1 MSAIIVALSN
11 SEVTTRALVVF
22 VLAMIAVFL
31 VAKRPIGGGR
41 GPSNSPVGNNHNG
54 NNHGGNNHGGNHQNP
69 RPLFVRVDQRTQ
81 PIYEPPQPSRRI
93 VSSGSLLAAM
103 AVGGAVVAFVIA
115 YVISAL
121 VGSVTSLLR

>member
-22 VLAMIAVFL
+22 VLAMIAIFL

-41 GPSNSPVGNNHNG
+41 GPSNSPVGNNHD
-54 NNHGGNNHGGNHQNP
+54 GNNHGGNHQNP

>member
-22 VLAMIAVFL
+22 VLAMIAIFL

-41 GPSNSPVGNNHNG
+41 GPSNSPAGS
-54 NNHGGNNHGGNHQNP
+54 NHGGSNQNP

-81 PIYEPPQPSRRI
+81 PLYEPPQPSRRI
-93 VSSGSLLAAM
+93 VSSGSLLAAV

>member
-31 VAKRPIGGGR
+31 VAKRSIGGGR
-41 GPSNSPVGNNHNG
+41 GPSNSPVG

>member
-41 GPSNSPVGNNHNG
+41 GPSNSPVG